1 MIEPP
6 KVLIYRNFLL
16 PPSQTFVKNQ
26 AEALLAFSP
35 DYVGLRRVSG
45 LGLPE
50 TRTHLV
56 NRDQFRGRLN
66 EIAAI
71 FGKFP
76 ASWLQRIQGVSPRL
90 IHAHFAQDG
99 AIALPLAKALNLP
112 LVVTVHGYDITVE
125 DAFAE
130 RSLIQKVY
138 FRRRQLLK
146 QKAQRFIAVSE
157 FIKQKLLT
165 QGFPAEKI
173 LVHYIGIDPE
183 KFKPDPALPRQPM
196 VLFVGRLVE
205 KKGCEYLIQ
214 AMSRVQRLRPE
225 VELVIIGNGPQRL
238 ELEQLAQQHLSH
250 FRFLGIQSPEQV
262 RFWLNQATV
271 FSVPSVTARSGDA
284 EGFGL
289 VFAEA
294 QAMGVPVVSFASGGV
309 PEAVAA
315 DQTGFLV
322 PERDVQ
328 GLASSIL
335 RLFAEPELW
344 QRFSQAAQ
352 QRVRTQFNLHDQT
365 RILEQ
370 IYLEQVLPVET
381 LQWVA

>member
-146 QKAQRFIAVSE
+146 QKSPTVYCRF
-157 FIKQKLLT
+157 
-165 QGFPAEKI
+165 
-173 LVHYIGIDPE
+173 
-183 KFKPDPALPRQPM
+183 
-196 VLFVGRLVE
+196 
-205 KKGCEYLIQ
+205 
-214 AMSRVQRLRPE
+214 
-225 VELVIIGNGPQRL
+225 
-238 ELEQLAQQHLSH
+238 
-250 FRFLGIQSPEQV
+250 
-262 RFWLNQATV
+262 
-271 FSVPSVTARSGDA
+271 
-284 EGFGL
+284 
-289 VFAEA
+289 
-294 QAMGVPVVSFASGGV
+294 
-309 PEAVAA
+309 
-315 DQTGFLV
+315 
-322 PERDVQ
+322 
-328 GLASSIL
+328 
-335 RLFAEPELW
+335 
-344 QRFSQAAQ
+344 
-352 QRVRTQFNLHDQT
+352 
-365 RILEQ
+365 
-370 IYLEQVLPVET
+370 
-381 LQWVA
+381 

>member
-1 MIEPP
+1 
-6 KVLIYRNFLL
+6 
-16 PPSQTFVKNQ
+16 
-26 AEALLAFSP
+26 
-35 DYVGLRRVSG
+35 
-45 LGLPE
+45 
-50 TRTHLV
+50 
-56 NRDQFRGRLN
+56 
-66 EIAAI
+66 
-71 FGKFP
+71 
-76 ASWLQRIQGVSPRL
+76 
-90 IHAHFAQDG
+90 
-99 AIALPLAKALNLP
+99 
-112 LVVTVHGYDITVE
+112 
-125 DAFAE
+125 
-130 RSLIQKVY
+130 
-138 FRRRQLLK
+138 
-146 QKAQRFIAVSE
+146 
-157 FIKQKLLT
+157 
-165 QGFPAEKI
+165 
-173 LVHYIGIDPE
+173 
-183 KFKPDPALPRQPM
+183 M